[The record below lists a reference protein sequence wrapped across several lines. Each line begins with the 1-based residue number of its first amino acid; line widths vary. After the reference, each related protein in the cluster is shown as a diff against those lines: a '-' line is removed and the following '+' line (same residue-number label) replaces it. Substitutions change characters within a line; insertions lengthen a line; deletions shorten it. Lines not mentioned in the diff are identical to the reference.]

1 MRLADRQLELLEQLQ
16 ALLRESKYTTTYKFA
31 LLHALCDVSLEMRQ
45 GELRVSLHK
54 VSRRVMELYW
64 QQVVPFQVPRS
75 RSPISL
81 RQATGGPASALA
93 LVSQWRQRAQSAG
106 GAFHRARDYEPA
118 MLSILRKDVLRRL
131 QPGGQSLLYRAPV
144 GSTHLEFM
152 RGVPEALRRF
162 HGLLTDMIQV
172 RWTGWIERQNP
183 EVAGSDAL
191 RGHLFGVDRISLRTV
206 VAPML
211 ELQAGRCFYSGD
223 RISDRTAEVDH
234 VLPWSLTHNNSV
246 GNLVLATKAANLSK
260 GDRLPTALQT
270 RHWRRRNID
279 HDDELRSIADST
291 GLLWDPAGL
300 ACLGEWLLAS

>member
-1 MRLADRQLELLEQLQ
+1 MRLTDRQLDLLERLQ

-31 LLHALCDVSLEMRQ
+31 LLHAMCDVALEMPQ
-45 GELRVSLHK
+45 SELAVPLQR
-54 VSRRVMELYW
+54 VSRRVIELYW
-64 QQVVPFQVPRS
+64 KHVVPFQIPRS
-75 RSPISL
+75 TSLISL
-81 RQATGGPASALA
+81 RQSTGGPAGALT
-93 LVSQWRQRAQSAG
+93 LVSRWRERAQSATG
-106 GAFHRARDYEPA
+106 PGHRAYDYAPA

-131 QPGGQSLLYRAPV
+131 QPKGQAILYREPI
-144 GSTHLEFM
+144 GLTHLEFLP
-152 RGVPEALRRF
+152 GVPEALRRF

-172 RWTGWIERQNP
+172 RWTSWIERQNP

-191 RGHLFGVDRISLRTV
+191 RGHLFGVDRTSLRAV

-223 RISDRTAEVDH
+223 RISDQTAEVDH

-246 GNLVLATKAANLSK
+246 GNLVLATKAANLAK

-270 RHWRRRNID
+270 RHWTRRNIN
-279 HDDELRSIADST
+279 HYAELRAIADST
-291 GLLWDPAGL
+291 GLLWDPEGL